1 MKTSKTASLIT
12 VTLFGLL
19 PQLVSASVFSCPNT
33 QLGAFADQTGAPVIY
48 SDCAVTT
55 AGIENAHLWLAGL
68 GTIVVSEGSEADD
81 FSPQPGTLNIGE
93 YEPGTIALA
102 DMGAGYSGQCGDM
115 DTSSSEERAA
125 IDGHTYCTQVR
136 TTAGHTL
143 WIRGTWNDTGD
154 TFDNIGAWTDAPIG
168 PPMPVPT
175 VPPWALLLSVLGVL
189 GLARRLSSSSLSWP
203 RKVAR

>member
-1 MKTSKTASLIT
+1 MKISKTASLFT
-12 VTLFGLL
+12 ATLFGLL
-19 PQLVSASVFSCPNT
+19 PQIVSASVFSCPNT

-125 IDGHTYCTQVR
+125 IDGHIYCTQVA
-136 TTAGHTL
+136 TTGGHTM
-143 WIRGTWNDTGD
+143 WIRGKWNQADNS
-154 TFDNIGAWTDAPIG
+154 FDSIGAWTNAPIG
-168 PPMPVPT
+168 PPTPVPSS
-175 VPPWALLLSVLGVL
+175 PPWSLLLAGMAVAYMARKHLVR
-189 GLARRLSSSSLSWP
+189 LARLI
-203 RKVAR
+203 K